1 MAMHPSK
8 LCRIESKQVV
18 GHHEL
23 DLSMAH
29 ISNCDNNEIEW
40 NQIETGGYMCGL
52 QNECGC

>member
-1 MAMHPSK
+1 MDPSK